1 MCQQCAIREMQAHE
15 NLEAADLLKMLID
28 KMHAT
33 VGGDGGAVT
42 YEIDLDEAD
51 ADWLAAWGAENE
63 DKEIDD
69 PTEEDMPPEASENL
83 ESDCRE
89 RSGPGETAAVF
100 HKADG
105 SSGIAPYKPA

>member
-1 MCQQCAIREMQAHE
+1 MCEQCAIRELQAHE

-33 VGGDGGAVT
+33 IGGDGGPVT

-69 PTEEDMPPEASENL
+69 PTEEEPEASEQL
-83 ESDCRE
+83 EVDCRE
-89 RSGPGETAAVF
+89 RFGPGETATAVV
-100 HKADG
+100 KTGGAL
-105 SSGIAPYKPA
+105 SIEPYKNA